1 MDLYTVPIEGP
12 LQSVAIRLVKMGLVA
27 RRTQEPVAQWTIT
40 SPLPLP
46 QHLEVVVSC
55 CNDPSNFYI
64 QLVRIGIRCIITGVN
79 KYVFGIYVFI
89 HAHSLHWLRI
99 ISMSVV
105 VYYLAVLYRSVLLCG

>member
-64 QLVRIGIRCIITGVN
+64 QLVRIGIRYDMDID
-79 KYVFGIYVFI
+79 KYVFGIHRRTQFV
-89 HAHSLHWLRI
+89 S
-99 ISMSVV
+99 SSV
-105 VYYLAVLYRSVLLCG
+105 